1 MYKKLNV
8 LETNVEV
15 VASLYGVPVIQ
26 KFSSNLNE
34 FLSVLDDSCK
44 CDMLFHNNN
53 LNTYKIEKYLKITT
67 KQLEQM
73 LEKPFE
79 NYKILKTNNY
89 DTVIQVVFPNC
100 GVPLLLK
107 GNSKGNLIGIGVK
120 Y

>member
-15 VASLYGVPVIQ
+15 VASLYGVPVVQNFANNVSELIG
-26 KFSSNLNE
+26 
-34 FLSVLDDSCK
+34 VLDDMCK
-44 CDMLFHNNN
+44 FDMYNNNN

-67 KQLEQM
+67 EQLEKM
-73 LEKPFE
+73 LKNPFE
-79 NYKILKTNNY
+79 SYKILKTNNY
-89 DTVIQVVFPNC
+89 NTVIQVVYPNC

-107 GNSKGNLIGIGVK
+107 GNSKGNLIAIGVK

>member
-1 MYKKLNV
+1 MYEKLNI

-34 FLSVLDDSCK
+34 FLGVLDDSCK
-44 CDMLFHNNN
+44 CDMFYNNN
-53 LNTYKIEKYLKITT
+53 LETYKIEKYLKITT

-89 DTVIQVVFPNC
+89 DTVIQVVYPNC

-107 GNSKGNLIGIGVK
+107 GNSKGNLVGIGVK

>member
-1 MYKKLNV
+1 MYEKLNI

-34 FLSVLDDSCK
+34 FLGVLDDSCK
-44 CDMLFHNNN
+44 CDMFHHNN

-67 KQLEQM
+67 KQLQKM

-79 NYKILKTNNY
+79 SYKILKTNNY
-89 DTVIQVVFPNC
+89 DTVIQVVYPNC

-107 GNSKGNLIGIGVK
+107 GNSKGNLVGIGVK